1 MSAPR
6 FISAGRPRDRVHGM
20 GLHHACRI
28 GFHPHEQT
36 ILQRLRIDFEAETD
50 WRRTA
55 RADDETLGL
64 VDYSEVDK
72 AVGELVQA
80 RSWRLIEAVAEAVAE
95 LICRRF
101 PVEAVRVKV
110 TKHPVDMPEVEGV
123 AVECWRHREDF
134 GLAPLGA

>member
-6 FISAGRPRDRVHGM
+6 FPPASRPRDRVFGI
-20 GLHHACRI
+20 GLQHACQI

-50 WRRTA
+50 WRRVA

-64 VDYSEVDK
+64 VDYAEVDR
-72 AVGELVQA
+72 AVGALVRA

-95 LICRRF
+95 LICRDF
-101 PVEAVRVKV
+101 PVAAVKVRV

-123 AVECWRHREDF
+123 AVECWRQREDF
-134 GLAPLGA
+134 GLAPLPG